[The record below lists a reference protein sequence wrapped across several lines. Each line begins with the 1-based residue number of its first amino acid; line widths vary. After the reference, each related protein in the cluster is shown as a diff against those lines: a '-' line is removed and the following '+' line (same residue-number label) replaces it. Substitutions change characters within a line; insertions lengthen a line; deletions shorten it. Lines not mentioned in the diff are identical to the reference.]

1 MRQNGK
7 HCPNTWDN
15 RRRKLRRQMLDLNDL
30 YYFVQT
36 VEKKG
41 ISAAARALNVPKSTV
56 SRHLLAL
63 EAALGARLIQR
74 TTRTFAVTDVGQ
86 EFYAHALA
94 TLVEAETAENV
105 VRQRVAEPSGTI
117 RFTCSVALAQLG
129 LAELIPRFMTLHP
142 RIRIVQHATN
152 RFVDPVQEGFDVCL
166 RAHWTALPASTLI
179 QRHLVDIPWHLFAS
193 PSYLAR
199 KGTPTTPEQLS
210 QHTRIGV
217 RHSEE
222 ESHVWTLAS
231 EKQPHRTTS
240 VTYSPRLL
248 SDGMVTLKVA
258 ACQGRGIVALPGY
271 VARKEVQSGVLIRV
285 LPEWH
290 AGIATVSM
298 LLPSRRGLLPSVRAF
313 MDFFSEHVPQAVA

>member
-1 MRQNGK
+1 
-7 HCPNTWDN
+7 
-15 RRRKLRRQMLDLNDL
+15 MLDLNDL

-56 SRHLLAL
+56 SRHILAL
-63 EAALGARLIQR
+63 EATLGARLIQR

-94 TLVEAETAENV
+94 TLIEAETAENV

-129 LAELIPRFMTLHP
+129 LAELIPQFMTLHP

-179 QRHLVDIPWHLFAS
+179 QRHLVDIPWHLFAGRA
-193 PSYLAR
+193 YLAR
-199 KGTPTTPEQLS
+199 KGTPAHPEDLAA
-210 QHTRIGV
+210 HDGV
-217 RHSEE
+217 GLRQIEE
-222 ESHVWTLAS
+222 AHIWSLTHEKHVDQKATIAYAPCL
-231 EKQPHRTTS
+231 Q
-240 VTYSPRLL
+240 
-248 SDGMVTLKVA
+248 SDDMGTLKVA
-258 ACQGRGIVALPGY
+258 ARTLGIVALPGY
-271 VARKEVQSGVLIRV
+271 VGRKEAESGLLVRV

-290 AGIATVSM
+290 AGIARLT
-298 LLPSRRGLLPSVRAF
+298 LLMPSRRGLLPSVRAF
-313 MDFFSEHVPQAVA
+313 IDFLSTHLPPAVT